1 MIFPIGA
8 TRRTQHH
15 TAANTIYDA
24 VVVGG
29 GISGAIIAD
38 ELSRAGKR
46 VLVLE
51 AGPAEDHHSKGYE
64 GYLERFYAR
73 RQQGQPVALPG
84 QPQRADAAQHR
95 RPTESARAS
104 RTAAATSSRTGP
116 FATDTTYTRVL
127 GGTTMH
133 WEAKTLRMLPEDF
146 EMRTPLRR
154 GPRTGRSATRN

>member
-15 TAANTIYDA
+15 TAADTIYDA

-51 AGPAEDHHSKGYE
+51 AGIGQDHSLDGYE
-64 GYLERFYAR
+64 GYLERFYAAASKDNQSPYPANPNAPMPR
-73 RQQGQPVALPG
+73 STESHRIRPG
-84 QPQRADAAQHR
+84 QPDSSRLPRPERSVRYRHHLHPGARRHHHALGGEDPPDAARGLRPR
-95 RPTESARAS
+95 RPATASA
-104 RTAAATSSRTGP
+104 G
-116 FATDTTYTRVL
+116 
-127 GGTTMH
+127 
-133 WEAKTLRMLPEDF
+133 
-146 EMRTPLRR
+146 
-154 GPRTGRSATRN
+154 TGRSATRN